1 MAWSNLTWVDDDGSL
16 GVGTAY
22 TAARMNNIELGIKEG
37 LEDAAAADSHADAAQ
52 EVAEAALA
60 AAAAE
65 KSAREAAVKGEKE
78 AREAGDAAEKKAREE
93 ADATEKSAREAADTA
108 AIAASQPVDSD
119 LTAIAALTTTSFGRS
134 FLALANAAAGR
145 TLLELGSAATQS
157 SAAFDAAGAATAAQ
171 SASQPLDSDLT
182 AIAALT
188 TTSFG
193 RELLTLA
200 NAEAV
205 RSKIGA
211 AAATAL
217 TAEEAAREAADL
229 ARPPALAHDASS
241 MSAIGTNTLSWNHE
255 PVTARPRAILVLISQ
270 SFTVSVTDQVTS
282 VAYGE
287 QTMTRIGSSFVSG
300 KGAIYAYLLTGKIKP
315 GKQQVVVNTNLT
327 GTNKR
332 AMAVSVAGPP
342 LAPVKAKV
350 VTANGTGTG
359 PSITNGTVWDER
371 VVYSLLSGVKNPA
384 PGATQTEIAEQEFS
398 AASFAQWDV
407 NKANTEPGKTEQSL
421 YGTQTLG
428 DYIGIQVG
436 LGLVKDWGL
445 VTELPPSAACAPG
458 DTCQFIADN
467 TNGVIWDLLYDG
479 EGEFPWKK
487 IGGPPLRKV
496 DGSGRTTA
504 SPSYQ
509 TTGSPT
515 LTVPL
520 KGVYDFEFGSAY
532 VTNNTAGDSGYVR
545 NGFFLNGAI
554 VSDIA
559 ARMFANGAT
568 PLGRT
573 ERGTFSVAGQT
584 VDNRYISE
592 GSVNVTFF
600 ILRISLDP
608 VRVG

>member
-1 MAWSNLTWVDDDGSL
+1 MSWERLVWVDDDGSL
-16 GVGTAY
+16 TTGTEY
-22 TAARMNNIELGIKEG
+22 TADKMNNIEEGIE
-37 LEDAAAADSHADAAQ
+37 ETDAAIAAEVTARGADVDAEETARKAADATEKSDREAADAS
-52 EVAEAALA
+52 
-60 AAAAE
+60 E
-65 KSAREAAVKGEKE
+65 KSAREGADTSEEAARK
-78 AREAGDAAEKKAREE
+78 AGDAAEKKAREE
-93 ADATEKSAREAADTA
+93 ADAAEKKAREEADTAEETARKSAVSSEETARKAADATEKSEREAADA
-108 AIAASQPVDSD
+108 AEKKAREEADSAEVTNRVADVD
-119 LTAIAALTTTSFGRS
+119 
-134 FLALANAAAGR
+134 
-145 TLLELGSAATQS
+145 
-157 SAAFDAAGAATAAQ
+157 
-171 SASQPLDSDLT
+171 
-182 AIAALT
+182 
-188 TTSFG
+188 
-193 RELLTLA
+193 
-200 NAEAV
+200 
-205 RSKIGA
+205 
-211 AAATAL
+211 
-217 TAEEAAREAADL
+217 AEEAARKAADATEKGEREAADL
-229 ARPPALAHDASS
+229 ARPPALTHDASS
-241 MSAIGTNTLSWNHE
+241 MSAIGSNTLSWNHE
-255 PVTARPRAILVLISQ
+255 PVTARPRAILVLIAQ
-270 SFTVSVTDQVTS
+270 SFTVSITDQVTS

-287 QTMTRIGSSFVSG
+287 QTMTRIGSQLVSG
-300 KGAIYAYLLTGKIKP
+300 KGAMYAYLLTGKIKP
-315 GKQQVVVNTNLT
+315 GKQLVVVNTNLT

-332 AMAVSVAGPP
+332 AMAISVSGPP

-350 VTANGTGTG
+350 TTANGTGTA
-359 PSITNGTVWDER
+359 PSISNGTIWDER
-371 VVYSLLSGVKNPA
+371 TVYSVLSGVKNPA

-398 AASFAQWDV
+398 AASFAQWDL

-428 DYIGIQVG
+428 DYAGIQVG

-458 DTCQFIADN
+458 DSCKFLADS
-467 TNGVIWDLLYDG
+467 TNGVIWDLFYDG

-496 DGSGRTTA
+496 DGNGRTTA

-509 TTGSPT
+509 TTGSPSLT
-515 LTVPL
+515 LPL
-520 KGVYDFEFGSAY
+520 KGVYDFEFGCAY
-532 VTNNTAGDSGYVR
+532 VTNNTAGDSGYLR

-559 ARMFANGAT
+559 ARTFANGAT